1 MMRMSERTD
10 ARVCGEIP
18 VARTSC
24 IGPRCMFGNGNGSPT
39 ATCLMA
45 SPAAEPLPD
54 DTVEAEADEAEQ
66 QVASFFVEADE
77 V

>member
-1 MMRMSERTD
+1 
-10 ARVCGEIP
+10 
-18 VARTSC
+18 
-24 IGPRCMFGNGNGSPT
+24 MFGNGNGSPT
-39 ATCLMA
+39 ATCLSLMA